1 LWKQAG
7 NMVNR
12 LLTFVLS
19 GKYRPGQE
27 SEGGV
32 LGWFSYRKP
41 RRLPPS
47 DTEIRLRCLEASTR
61 IAGTD
66 LANATAATALAEDAM
81 HIADVYFAYVKG
93 ISLRTNLRPVLQQ
106 KKPAAN
112 LQGANETD
120 PGHEVAKFPRLR

>member
-1 LWKQAG
+1 
-7 NMVNR
+7 M
-12 LLTFVLS
+12 
-19 GKYRPGQE
+19 
-27 SEGGV
+27 
-32 LGWFSYRKP
+32 GWFSYRKP

-61 IAGTD
+61 IAGAD
-66 LANATAATALAEDAM
+66 LTNGAAATAVAEDAM

-120 PGHEVAKFPRLR
+120 PDHPEVVAKIPRFR